1 MKMEIR
7 HFEPLD
13 YYANEAINM
22 LCTNLFFAGGDIKK
36 IMVTSCHSREGK
48 SFTTMNL
55 MRSLA
60 GMGMRV
66 VLVDADIRASRL
78 QETFNI
84 RINVPEGQ
92 RYAGLTRYLAGVC
105 DMQDILAETSIPNAW
120 MVLSGRNVLNS
131 LPLLNTRR
139 LPELL
144 DALAKQFDIVLVDA
158 PPVGMV
164 IDAARI
170 APHCDGTLLIIQSGT
185 VHRHELQRVLF
196 QIEKTGCPILGTVLN
211 QFDEFKYDDKYYY
224 GKTYYSKYGTSDGE
238 RSGARRSGT
247 AAAGKKKR

>member
-1 MKMEIR
+1 
-7 HFEPLD
+7 
-13 YYANEAINM
+13 M
-22 LCTNLFFAGGDIKK
+22 LFTNLFFTGGDIKK

-60 GMGMRV
+60 GLGMRV

-105 DMQDILAETSIPNAW
+105 TMSVILAKTNIPNAW
-120 MVLSGRNVLNS
+120 MILSGRNVLNS

-139 LPELL
+139 LTELL

-170 APHCDGTLLIIQSGT
+170 AS
-185 VHRHELQRVLF
+185 
-196 QIEKTGCPILGTVLN
+196 N
-211 QFDEFKYDDKYYY
+211 
-224 GKTYYSKYGTSDGE
+224 
-238 RSGARRSGT
+238 
-247 AAAGKKKR
+247 

>member
-1 MKMEIR
+1 MLEMEIR

-13 YYANEAINM
+13 YYANEAFNM
-22 LCTNLFFAGGDIKK
+22 LCTNLFFTGGDIKK

-60 GMGMRV
+60 GLGMRV
-66 VLVDADIRASRL
+66 ALVDADIRASRL

-84 RINVPEGQ
+84 RVNMPEGQ
-92 RYAGLTRYLAGVC
+92 RYAGLARYLAGVC
-105 DMQDILAETSIPNAW
+105 GMSDVLAKTNIPNAS
-120 MVLSGRNVLNS
+120 MVLAGRNVLNS
-131 LPLLNTRR
+131 LPLLNSHR
-139 LPELL
+139 LTELL
-144 DALAKQFDIVLVDA
+144 DALAEKFDIVLVDA

-164 IDAARI
+164 IDAAKI
-170 APHCDGTLLIIQSGT
+170 ATRCDGTLLIIQSGT

-211 QFDEFKYDDKYYY
+211 QFDEQKYDDKYYY
-224 GKTYYSKYGTSDGE
+224 SKTYYSKHGEYGSRDKEKPRSPSDS
-238 RSGARRSGT
+238 R
-247 AAAGKKKR
+247 KKR